1 MVISSS
7 AFSIY
12 WPFFASI
19 IGGIITFITI
29 WINLN
34 NKVNDLKAQGAD
46 RDKEIAEL
54 KGRINTM
61 QPDLGTIK
69 TDIAVI
75 KNTLE
80 YIKGSVQGKPPMVTN
95 NNN

>member
-1 MVISSS
+1 MTVSQQILMYWPIIIYFIGGVISV
-7 AFSIY
+7 
-12 WPFFASI
+12 
-19 IGGIITFITI
+19 IGV
-29 WINLN
+29 WVNMN
-34 NKVNDLKAQGAD
+34 NKITALKSEGGE

-54 KGRINTM
+54 KGVVKTM

-80 YIKGSVQGKPPMVTN
+80 YIKGSVQGKPTTITSQ
-95 NNN
+95 

>member
-1 MVISSS
+1 MTIGQTLLT
-7 AFSIY
+7 Y
-12 WPFFASI
+12 WPI
-19 IGGIITFITI
+19 IVSLVAVIVWVCTI
-29 WINLN
+29 WFNLN
-34 NKVNDLKAQGAD
+34 SKVTLLRAEGSD

-80 YIKGSVQGKPPMVTN
+80 YIKGTVQSSTN
-95 NNN
+95 KVL